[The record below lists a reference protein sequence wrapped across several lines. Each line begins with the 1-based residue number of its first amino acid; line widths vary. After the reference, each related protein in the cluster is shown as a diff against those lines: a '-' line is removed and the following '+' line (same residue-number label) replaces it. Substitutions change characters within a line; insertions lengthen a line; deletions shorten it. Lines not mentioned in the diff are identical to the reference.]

1 MTNLRVVGR
10 PTFVRVTMTQED
22 SGEESGGDDNANP
35 LVIGS
40 PDDII
45 GPFTENTKIRL
56 ICESG
61 GGRPIPDVSKN
72 LNL

>member
-10 PTFVRVTMTQED
+10 PTFVRVTMTQEG
-22 SGEESGGDDNANP
+22 SEESGDDNANP
-35 LVIGS
+35 VVIGS

-45 GPFTENTKIRL
+45 GPFTENTKVRL